1 MAFEF
6 HVRPDGDD
14 LSAGDLVHPF
24 ATISKAAELARPGD
38 TVIVHEGV
46 YREQVDPAHGGVSNL
61 ERITYRAAEGERPVI
76 KGSERITTWEHDR
89 GNVWKVT
96 LPHTFFGAFNPYCEP
111 IFGDWLNTPDR
122 NTDAPKHLGDVYLNG
137 RSTRS
142 PPPPSSTTRR
152 SARR

>member
-14 LSAGDLVHPF
+14 LSAGDLAHPF

-96 LPHTFFGAFNPYCEP
+96 LPHTFFGAFNPFLVHY
-111 IFGDWLNTPDR
+111 
-122 NTDAPKHLGDVYLNG
+122 
-137 RSTRS
+137 
-142 PPPPSSTTRR
+142 
-152 SARR
+152 